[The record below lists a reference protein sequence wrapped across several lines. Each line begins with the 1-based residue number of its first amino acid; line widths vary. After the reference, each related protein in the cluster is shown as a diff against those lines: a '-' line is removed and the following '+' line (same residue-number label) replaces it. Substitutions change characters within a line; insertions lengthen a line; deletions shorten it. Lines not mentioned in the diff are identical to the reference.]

1 MRSFLAAS
9 DAAEECLA
17 PIRAV
22 TVEEFE
28 GLEDPEIL
36 SAQEEQG
43 TITVSF
49 GFELLTVVWTVE
61 VAYADYRANAAAFE
75 EHFMNIETKGE
86 TTRMET
92 MQRCYFEADLTL
104 NQLAG
109 EFTSVSIALA
119 GVKRFTK
126 RQ

>member
-1 MRSFLAAS
+1 
-9 DAAEECLA
+9 
-17 PIRAV
+17 
-22 TVEEFE
+22 
-28 GLEDPEIL
+28 
-36 SAQEEQG
+36 
-43 TITVSF
+43 
-49 GFELLTVVWTVE
+49 
-61 VAYADYRANAAAFE
+61 
-75 EHFMNIETKGE
+75 MNIETKGE